1 VSLGPGFWRSLG
13 RPPRLPIGGVDETA
27 YHPDERAGPPSPPAP
42 VVASERSLGRLPIRL
57 GLGFALAGA
66 LFLTTLDRAAIPP
79 VGLGLAHIGIALVA
93 GWCFAPAGRWATVG
107 LAALAWTAADLDP
120 TSLAWT
126 VPGWR
131 GMVRDGALRL
141 ATLATVTVTIGL
153 ARRTVRGVLQTEDT
167 LAVTLL
173 QERDSARRDRLTR
186 LWNPRALYEALEL
199 EIGRCRRYG
208 RPFGLLVLDL
218 DGFKAV
224 NDTQGHAAGDLV
236 LQAVGKVLHEN
247 CRINDVPARL
257 GGDEFAVILPEA
269 SSLTVPRYA
278 AKLVD
283 LVARVPLPPGCPP
296 VTASI
301 GGLAFERA
309 PESAKAALAQADAA
323 MYMAKREGKNRYTV
337 TVAGATP

>member
-1 VSLGPGFWRSLG
+1 MSLGPRFWRSLG
-13 RPPRLPIGGVDETA
+13 RTRRPPIERVAETG
-27 YHPDERAGPPSPPAP
+27 YHSDERARLPSPPAP
-42 VVASERSLGRLPIRL
+42 VVPSERSLGRLPVQL
-57 GLGFALAGA
+57 GLGFTLAGA
-66 LFLTTLDRAAIPP
+66 LFLTTLDRAAAPP

-93 GWCFAPAGRWATVG
+93 GWAFAPAGRWATVG
-107 LAALAWTAADLDP
+107 LAALAWTAADIDP
-120 TSLAWT
+120 TALPWT
-126 VPGWR
+126 LPGWR
-131 GMVRDGALRL
+131 GLARDGALRL

-153 ARRTVRGVLQTEDT
+153 ARRAVHGVLRTEDT

-186 LWNPRALYEALEL
+186 LWNPRYLHEALDL
-199 EIGRCRRYG
+199 EIARCRRYG

-236 LQAVGKVLHEN
+236 LQAVGRVLHEN

-278 AKLVD
+278 AKLVH

-296 VTASI
+296 ITASI
-301 GGLAFERA
+301 GGVAFERA
-309 PESAKAALAQADAA
+309 PESAKAALAQADAV
-323 MYMAKREGKNRYTV
+323 MYTAKREGKNRHAV